1 MAIDRRGFL
10 GALALAPAA
19 LAGCAG
25 GSSSAGA
32 RPAASGGARAGDV
45 PAGAVD
51 GTRAAAV
58 AAVRSFP
65 LAADVEPAFVFR
77 ATAARPREP

>member
-19 LAGCAG
+19 IAGCVG
-25 GSSSAGA
+25 GSAAGRSAAPGGA
-32 RPAASGGARAGDV
+32 GTGDALAPAAARS
-45 PAGAVD
+45 
-51 GTRAAAV
+51 AAATAV
-58 AAVRSFP
+58 VRSFP

-77 ATAARPREP
+77 ATAARPGEK